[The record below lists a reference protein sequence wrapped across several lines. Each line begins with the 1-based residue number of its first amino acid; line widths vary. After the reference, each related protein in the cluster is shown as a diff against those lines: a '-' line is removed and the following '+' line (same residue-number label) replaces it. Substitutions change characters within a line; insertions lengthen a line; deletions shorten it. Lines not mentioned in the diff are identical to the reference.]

1 MTTRVTDTI
10 LYDKCETVNHLLGFE
25 GEGPHDFFL
34 KDGCV
39 CLDTNIG
46 GTQVVQ
52 YVGDHGGTRDLSTR
66 GTKRE
71 CLIYLNGL
79 IKGLDMARKR

>member
-1 MTTRVTDTI
+1 MRITDTH
-10 LYDKCETVNHLLGFE
+10 LYAKCETVNHLLGFE
-25 GEGPHDFFL
+25 GEGPHAFFL

-39 CLDTNIG
+39 TLDTNIG
-46 GTQVVQ
+46 GTRVVQ
-52 YVGDHGGTRDLSTR
+52 YVGPNGGQRDLSER

-79 IKGLDMARKR
+79 IKGLDMARKMV